1 MLETTK
7 KNPPSMEGAGS
18 PSSSYSQPQ
27 ASERFR
33 GSDMEVARAPSLH
46 DDGSN
51 IWDWGDLLDFTV
63 DDADLAIN
71 WASNPARQ
79 QSQTSGVEEQQ
90 HQLLVPPTTTSTAEE
105 EEEGHNS
112 DPGRVRKRDPRMV
125 CSNFLAGLVPCACP
139 EMDEK
144 LMEMEEEEAGHGK
157 KRARTV
163 RASSGVA
170 RCQVPDCGV
179 DIKELKGY
187 HRRHRVCLR
196 CANATTVTIDGET
209 KRYCQQCGKF
219 HVLADF
225 DEGKRSCRRKLEKH
239 NNRRRRKPAGSK
251 GANEK
256 ESQGDIPSE
265 DVSGGDGEA
274 GKDCSQFSSQRIQ
287 TETFVES
294 EDGHISPLRS
304 GPDSKDAN
312 SDGFLSLVD
321 SGENQMEGGKDNSK
335 RGVSPSYWDNKST
348 YSSMCPTGRI
358 SFKLYDWNPAEFPR
372 RLRHQIFQW
381 LSNMPVELE
390 GYIRPG
396 CIILTVFVAMPRFMW
411 MKLLE
416 DPKSYVHNFVATP
429 GGMLSGRGNILV
441 YLNNMMF
448 YVVKDGT
455 SVIKAKVDVQAPKL
469 HYVHPTCFEAG
480 KPMEFVACGSNLLL
494 PKLRFLLSFSGKYL
508 ACAYSPASSHSVT
521 DGNTTSS
528 FDHQLYRIQ
537 VPRTEANCFG
547 PVFIEVENEAGLS
560 NFIPLLIGDKET
572 CSEMN
577 VIQQRHNESHFSE
590 RPYLTSVGSPSN
602 LCEVSCQRHA
612 AFSEIMLEIA
622 WLLKKPGSENSQPIV
637 TTSQIQR
644 LNYLLNF
651 LISMESFTILEK
663 VVQNLRTVVNK
674 MESNASCNGI
684 NEADLKLL
692 QKYMDYAHQLPS
704 QKPQEAANLDV
715 NSRNSM
721 LQVDHG
727 SQSCSQNDPCSIGSF
742 PGQDMEIMVN
752 GKSGFMEDSTYN
764 KRIETISLLDRE
776 TILKANRKKEW
787 PSDSVCRVSYGQVLS
802 SRRRVILGFRPTLL
816 VIATA
821 AVCVGICSVLFH
833 PQKVSEF
840 AISIRRCLL
849 NKL

>member
-1 MLETTK
+1 
-7 KNPPSMEGAGS
+7 MEGAGS
-18 PSSSYSQPQ
+18 PSSSQSQPQ
-27 ASERFR
+27 
-33 GSDMEVARAPSLH
+33 GSDQLEMEVAHAPSLH

-63 DDADLAIN
+63 DDGDLAIN

-79 QSQTSGVEEQQ
+79 QAQTTGVEQQ
-90 HQLLVPPTTTSTAEE
+90 QLLVPPTTTATATTAG
-105 EEEGHNS
+105 EEEGNNS

-144 LMEMEEEEAGHGK
+144 LMELEEEEAGHGK

-265 DVSGGDGEA
+265 DVSGDGEA
-274 GKDCSQFSSQRIQ
+274 GKDCSQFSSQRLQ
-287 TETFVES
+287 KETFVES

-304 GPDSKDAN
+304 GPDSKDGN

-335 RGVSPSYWDNKST
+335 RGVSPSYWDNKSAYT
-348 YSSMCPTGRI
+348 SMCPSGRI

-411 MKLLE
+411 MKLFE
-416 DPKSYVHNFVATP
+416 DPKSYVHDFVATP

-455 SVIKAKVDVQAPKL
+455 SVIKAKVDVLAPKL

-480 KPMEFVACGSNLLL
+480 KPMEFVACGSNLLQ
-494 PKLRFLLSFSGKYL
+494 PKLKFLLSFSGKYMT
-508 ACAYSPASSHSVT
+508 CDYSPASSHSLT
-521 DGNTTSS
+521 DGNSACG
-528 FDHQLYRIQ
+528 FDHQLYRIR
-537 VPRTEANCFG
+537 VPCTEADCFG
-547 PVFIEVENEAGLS
+547 PVFIEVENQAGLS

-572 CSEMN
+572 CSEMK
-577 VIQQRHNESHFSE
+577 VIQQRHDESHFSE
-590 RPYLTSVGSPSN
+590 RPYFTSIGSPSN
-602 LCEVSCQRHA
+602 LCEVSSQRQR
-612 AFSEIMLEIA
+612 AFSEIILDIG
-622 WLLKKPGSENSQPIV
+622 WLLRKPGSENSQPIV
-637 TTSQIQR
+637 TNSQIQR
-644 LNYLLNF
+644 LNYLLSF
-651 LISMESFTILEK
+651 LVSIESFKILEK
-663 VVQNLRTVVNK
+663 ILENLRIVINK
-674 MESNASCNGI
+674 MESNGSCNGI

-692 QKYMDYAHQLPS
+692 KKYMDYAHQLRS
-704 QKPQEAANLDV
+704 QKPQEAVNLDL

-721 LQVDHG
+721 LQEDHV
-727 SQSCSQNDPCSIGSF
+727 SESCSQNDPCSISSF

-752 GKSGFMEDSTYN
+752 SKSGIMEDSTYN
-764 KRIETISLLDRE
+764 KRSETISLLNRE
-776 TILKANRKKEW
+776 TVLKPNLKKEW
-787 PSDSVCRVSYGQVLS
+787 PSDSVCLVSSGEVLS
-802 SRRRVILGFRPTLL
+802 SRRRAFLGFRPTLL

-821 AVCVGICSVLFH
+821 AVCLGICSVLFH